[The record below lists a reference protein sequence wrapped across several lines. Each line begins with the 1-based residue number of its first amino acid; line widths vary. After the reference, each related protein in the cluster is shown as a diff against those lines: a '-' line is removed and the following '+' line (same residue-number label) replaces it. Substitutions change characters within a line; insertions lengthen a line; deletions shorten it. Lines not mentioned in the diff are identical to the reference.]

1 MILKHKKPPIAL
13 EGADVELEEKVLEI
27 WRLAKVMKGG
37 RVFSFG
43 ALCVVGDGNGL
54 VGWGYGKAK
63 EVPEAIGKGLREAR
77 KKLIRVPLEGTTIAH
92 GVRGRYG
99 ASQVVM
105 LPAAPGTGVIAGGV
119 ARAVFESAG
128 VKDVLT
134 KSVGGNNNPRNLVRA
149 VFDALGQLRSK
160 QDALRLRKEQF

>member
-1 MILKHKKPPIAL
+1 MVD
-13 EGADVELEEKVLEI
+13 GTDVELEEKVLEI

-43 ALCVVGDGNGL
+43 ALCVVGDGSGL

-77 KKLIRVPLEGTTIAH
+77 KNLIRVPLEGTTIPHEA
-92 GVRGRYG
+92 RGRYG
-99 ASQVVM
+99 ASQVVI
-105 LPAAPGTGVIAGGV
+105 LPASEGTGVIAGAV
-119 ARAVFESAG
+119 ARAALESAG
-128 VKDVLT
+128 IKDVLT

-149 VFDALGQLRSK
+149 VFDALGQLRSR
-160 QDALRLRKEQF
+160 QEAGELRRESF